1 MISIQNQLEAAFLGQ
16 DVTLEC
22 HTEAFPL
29 SINYWTTETGDLII
43 SEASRIGDK
52 YETMT
57 EDRGYS
63 KSMKLK
69 IKNISH
75 KDFGSYKCIVKNSLG
90 ESDGVIKLDEIL
102 SPKSVKTLE
111 LTRGNI
117 LGIYMEDMENDGK
130 IDDFL

>member
-111 LTRGNI
+111 LTRGNL

>member
-90 ESDGVIKLDEIL
+90 ESDGVIKLD
-102 SPKSVKTLE
+102 
-111 LTRGNI
+111 
-117 LGIYMEDMENDGK
+117 GK
-130 IDDFL
+130 LFSFFFQFNYN